1 MKKKLTEKVKRVID
15 MTSEELSELIRKEV
29 RVIND
34 DVRVSE
40 AKESILLRGYKELA
54 SFLKCSVSTAQR
66 KVACGDI
73 HAPAI
78 IRAGRT
84 ILFDTNLV
92 LDQLREIESKWSLTH
107 SLTV

>member
-1 MKKKLTEKVKRVID
+1 MNNKSNSKNKRLID
-15 MTSEELSELIRKEV
+15 MTADELSELIRKEV
-29 RVIND
+29 QGIND
-34 DVRVSE
+34 DSRVSE
-40 AKESILLRGYKELA
+40 AKESKLLRGYKELA

-92 LDQLREIESKWSLTH
+92 LDQLREIESKWSLTY